1 MKGFSGFGN
10 SPLKKADATL
20 VEIAG
25 TADDEAYET
34 IDKMNENMAEHI
46 ASVGNYAKKDST
58 KKPPKFNWQQT
69 VTEKMDSSCYTTIY
83 AHLLGHLGLSQYSHP
98 RKGGTT
104 SKTSKQTIGYTY

>member
-1 MKGFSGFGN
+1 MKNTPYKMKGFSGFGN

-34 IDKMNENMAEHI
+34 IDKMNENIAEHI

-58 KKPPKFNWQQT
+58 KKPPKKKKGKGLGYFLAGPMGRAN
-69 VTEKMDSSCYTTIY
+69 MDS
-83 AHLLGHLGLSQYSHP
+83 
-98 RKGGTT
+98 K
-104 SKTSKQTIGYTY
+104 